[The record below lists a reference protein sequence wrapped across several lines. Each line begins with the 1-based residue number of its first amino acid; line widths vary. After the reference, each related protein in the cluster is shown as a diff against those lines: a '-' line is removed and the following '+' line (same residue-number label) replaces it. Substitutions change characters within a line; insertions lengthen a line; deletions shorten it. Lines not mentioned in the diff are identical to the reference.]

1 MGEEKRKRE
10 KDLPELPNTPPTSEI
25 NASRPR
31 KHHPAITDMITN
43 VQPLAT
49 HINDGGI
56 AAR

>member
-1 MGEEKRKRE
+1 MAGEIGEMDRN
-10 KDLPELPNTPPTSEI
+10 LPEVPNTPPTSEI
-25 NASRPR
+25 SASKPR